1 MRSGRGRQG
10 FSLVEMMVALV
21 FISILMAGMAT
32 AIKSSVTTFYTAG
45 EKLSS
50 IRRNHS
56 SMDLLYDD
64 INAIGLYLDD
74 IQSPPDNIS
83 STNPLFYVLP
93 NQAVAGAPATG
104 PQYADQIFFYL
115 DQPFPFQGTL
125 ASNIVAGVDQNSL
138 DQNQAIQ
145 DNAALANPSLIIN
158 CGSNSASGIYAQ
170 QVYNAFHALGEPV
183 ELTLQDS
190 YVNVTVAGITAPSS
204 NSYAL
209 TVQTGASANAGIT
222 GTGSVGGTFKHAHT
236 AGASVLLFV
245 PRQMV
250 RYSVQM
256 LQLDPQSNVGIPCLV
271 RDQGNYSQAG
281 FVANP
286 SLQQVVT
293 ENVSAFKV
301 YLSVNPGFLTA
312 NNPAQA
318 WAPFNAIGNAPN
330 FAAGWTAGVL
340 ADLNTQLAASG
351 RAGQTSTGTSLVW
364 FRDIPLA
371 VRVDITTQTA
381 TQRSEYS
388 ANGATL
394 ANKTFQQSLVMVPRN
409 FGLPLTD

>member
-1 MRSGRGRQG
+1 MPNPAQRRQRG

-56 SMDLLYDD
+56 SLDLLYDD
-64 INAIGLYLDD
+64 INAIGLYLQDL
-74 IQSPPDNIS
+74 QAPPQNIS
-83 STNPLFYVLP
+83 ATNPLFFVLP

-104 PQYADQIFFYL
+104 PQFADQVYFYL

-125 ASNIVAGVDQNSL
+125 APPAGGGVDQSTFV
-138 DQNQAIQ
+138 QSG
-145 DNAALANPSLIIN
+145 AALATFAPGLTIN
-158 CGSNSASGIYAQ
+158 CGGNATSSIYAQ
-170 QVYNAFHALGEPV
+170 QVATAFNTLNEPV
-183 ELTLQDS
+183 NITLQDS
-190 YVNVTVAGITAPSS
+190 YVTESVTAVTAPGVNS
-204 NSYAL
+204 NQLAI
-209 TVQTGASANAGIT
+209 QTGATANVGIT
-222 GTGSVGGTFKHAHT
+222 GIGSVGGPPRNAHI
-236 AGASVLLFV
+236 AGASVLFYV
-245 PRQMV
+245 PAQMV
-250 RYSVQM
+250 RYSIQM

-271 RDQGNYSQAG
+271 RDQGNYSTAG
-281 FVANP
+281 FVANGN
-286 SLQQVVT
+286 LQQVVT

-312 NNPAQA
+312 NTPAQA
-318 WAPFNAIGNAPN
+318 WAPFNAIANAPN
-330 FAAGWTAGVL
+330 FAAGWTNGVL

-351 RAGQTSTGTSLVW
+351 RAGQTGTGSSLTW

-381 TQRSEYS
+381 TQRAEYS
-388 ANGATL
+388 ANGAAL
-394 ANKTFQQSLVMVPRN
+394 ASKTFQQSLVMVPRN
-409 FGLPLTD
+409 FGLPLAN